1 MGIRNKSSAPSK
13 FFPNISLLETVQSLI
28 AAVQLARYDKLP
40 LWTLNNVY
48 EGDCE
53 GYNDC
58 HSFLVSQA
66 TLQNDVESC
75 TCRGTWS

>member
-1 MGIRNKSSAPSK
+1 MGTRNKSSAPSK
-13 FFPNISLLETVQSLI
+13 LFPNMSLLETVQSLI

-40 LWTLNNVY
+40 LCSLNKVY
-48 EGDCE
+48 EGNCE

-58 HSFLVSQA
+58 HSFLASQA
-66 TLQNDVESC
+66 TLQNDAESC